1 MVTTKVLS
9 NGIKVVVKRMEGL
22 LSVTM
27 GILVGT
33 GAAYERDDEDG
44 ISHFIE
50 HMQFKGTDTRT
61 AFEISDAFDAL
72 GTQVNAF
79 TGKDLTCYYAKAT
92 SDHARESFALL
103 ADLFLNAAFPE
114 EEMAREK
121 GVVVEEINMD
131 EDSPEDLCLDLLA
144 RAAYGNENYGRNI
157 LGPAENV
164 ERFTREDLF
173 RYKAERYCPENIVVS
188 FAGNLDESLALDLA
202 EEFLGGM
209 KGKAFVNRKKHVLY
223 RHGNLFKKKPIEQAH
238 FALSFPAIERNHP
251 DYAAT
256 QVMNVIL
263 GGGMSSRLFKRV
275 REELGLAYSV
285 YSYLTHY
292 EEAGSLSVYAGV
304 GANKAE
310 DAVAAVVDVLNK
322 FQKEGVSEE
331 EFKRGREQLKS
342 STIFSQENTSSQMLL
357 YGKNMLYTGKVYD
370 FEARMAE
377 IAELKLSDIIRVI
390 GNNFDY
396 SRVAVSSVGNLKKP
410 VEITSL

>member
-33 GAAYERDDEDG
+33 GAAYESDDEDG

-114 EEMAREK
+114 EEMVREK

-275 REELGLAYSV
+275 SEELGLAYSV

-310 DAVAAVVDVLNK
+310 DAVAAVVDVLNM

>member
-285 YSYLTHY
+285 YSYPSHY
-292 EEAGSLSVYAGV
+292 EETGLLTVYAGV
-304 GANKAE
+304 NPQKAREAAQAVKSVIEDFKKRGAT
-310 DAVAAVVDVLNK
+310 
-322 FQKEGVSEE
+322 EE
-331 EFKRGREQLKS
+331 EFLRGREQAKS
-342 STIFSQENTSSQMLL
+342 GSVFSQENTSSQMLL
-357 YGKNMLYTGKVYD
+357 YGKQMLYKNEVYD
-370 FEARMAE
+370 FEKRMSE
-377 IAELKLSDIIRVI
+377 ISALTLDDIGRAISENYDFTRAA
-390 GNNFDY
+390 
-396 SRVAVSSVGNLKKP
+396 VATVGNLD
-410 VEITSL
+410 EGIEL